1 MPTTPEAF
9 ARIALPFG
17 CPPAPAVQK
26 GRLWVAEGVVGRACP
41 LDETDEPVRVI
52 GRTQDEANALY
63 RDQVV
68 LIAQEKAPLLRAYTD
83 DQRAMVERNDAA
95 LYALAQV

>member
-9 ARIALPFG
+9 VPIARAFN
-17 CPPAPAVQK
+17 CPAAPAVQK

-41 LDETDEPVRVI
+41 LDENDEPVRVI

-68 LIAQEKAPLLRAYTD
+68 LIAQEKAPLLRAFTD
-83 DQRAMVERNDAA
+83 EQRAVVDVNDAA
-95 LYALAQV
+95 LLALARA